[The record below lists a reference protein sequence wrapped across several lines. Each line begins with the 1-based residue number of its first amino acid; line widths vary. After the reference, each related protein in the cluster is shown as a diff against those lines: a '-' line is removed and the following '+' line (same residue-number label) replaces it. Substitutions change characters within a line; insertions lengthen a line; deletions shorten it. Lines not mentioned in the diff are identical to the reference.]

1 MRRELPQHPP
11 LSDSVRRQ
19 LAEDF
24 EQRADDPLSA
34 HLREWALERWGV
46 DLAGRYAGRTIR
58 IPFGKASGQ
67 LSMTPQQVET
77 DALAGLGFVVLK
89 TVIAQDNSGERG
101 MAAWAIHESHMLVE
115 RITDQDG
122 TPGWTVTWK
131 GRGWDKP
138 FSSYLRL
145 LRAAVPIGAQHEM
158 PVSASVKYHLPATAA
173 EPFRESEYR
182 YTTQALAAAW
192 RDADGPGAPIIEKDF
207 SPTLAGDVRAEEQEN
222 VLRWLREVPGLVAK
236 AGAGAIDLGI
246 KVMNA
251 RFDDAFQLE
260 MLEALEDS
268 THVGFRV
275 AFNRLFDEERGIA
288 YGGPALARRN
298 LRALDAFVERCGR
311 APANLS
317 VTGDIHSG
325 RRLIEYALRG
335 AQSGQIH
342 TFFQLPRSEYR
353 SGAPSRTAAAL
364 HELVLHPDH
373 GLIAWILALG
383 EMGWIE
389 RRDGVLHF
397 LDVSALASRSE

>member
-1 MRRELPQHPP
+1 MHELPERPP
-11 LSDSVRRQ
+11 LSDTVRRQ
-19 LAEDF
+19 LADDF
-24 EQRADDPLSA
+24 ERHADEPLTA

-58 IPFGKASGQ
+58 IPLGKASGQ
-67 LSMTPQQVET
+67 LSMNPQQIES

-89 TVIAQDNSGERG
+89 TVIAQDNSGERT
-101 MAAWAIHESHMLVE
+101 MAAWAIHETHMHVE
-115 RITDQDG
+115 RIADTDG
-122 TPGWTVTWK
+122 RAGWTVTWK

-145 LRAAVPIGAQHEM
+145 LRAAIPIAVHHDM
-158 PVSASVKYHLPATAA
+158 PVSASVKYHLPETSA
-173 EPFRESEYR
+173 EEFRASEYR

-207 SPTLAGDVRAEEQEN
+207 SPTLAGDTRADERAN
-222 VLRWLREVPGLVAK
+222 VLRWLREVPRLVAN
-236 AGAGAIDLGI
+236 AGAGKIDLGI

-251 RFDDAFQLE
+251 QFDDDFQRE
-260 MLEALEDS
+260 MLETLENAS
-268 THVGFRV
+268 NVSFRI
-275 AFNRLFDEERGIA
+275 AFNRLFDDERGVA

-298 LRALDAFVERCGR
+298 LRALDAFIERHGR

-317 VTGDIHSG
+317 ATGDIHSG

-335 AQSGQIH
+335 AESGQVH
-342 TFFQLPRSEYR
+342 TFFQLPRSEYH
-353 SGAPSRTAAAL
+353 SAAPSRTAAAL
-364 HELVLHPDH
+364 HELVLHPDR
-373 GLIAWILALG
+373 GLIAWMLALG

-397 LDVSALASRSE
+397 LDVSTLATAVR

>member
-1 MRRELPQHPP
+1 MRRELPERPP
-11 LSDSVRRQ
+11 LSDTVRRQ
-19 LAEDF
+19 LADDF
-24 EQRADDPLSA
+24 DRHADEPLCG

-46 DLAGRYAGRTIR
+46 DLAGRYAGRALR

-67 LSMTPQQVET
+67 LSMTPQQIEA

-115 RITDQDG
+115 RVTDAEG
-122 TPGWTVTWK
+122 TPGWTVTWR

-145 LRAAVPIGAQHEM
+145 LRAALPVGAQHEM
-158 PVSASVKYHLPATAA
+158 PVGASVKYHLPETSE
-173 EPFRESEYR
+173 EPFRETEYR

-192 RDADGPGAPIIEKDF
+192 RDADGRGAPIIEKDF
-207 SPTLAGDVRAEEQEN
+207 SPTLAGDIRAEERAN
-222 VLRWLREVPGLVAK
+222 VLRWLRDVPRLVAN
-236 AGAGAIDLGI
+236 AGAGKIDLGI

-260 MLEALEDS
+260 MLDALEDS
-268 THVGFRV
+268 PHVNFRV
-275 AFNRLFDEERGIA
+275 AFNRLFDDERGVA

-298 LRALDAFVERCGR
+298 LRALDAFVEQRGR
-311 APANLS
+311 APGDLS
-317 VTGDIHSG
+317 ATGDIHSG

-335 AQSGQIH
+335 AESGQIH
-342 TFFQLPRSEYR
+342 TFFQLPRSEYH

-373 GLIAWILALG
+373 GLIAWMLGLA

-389 RRDGVLHF
+389 RRDGLLRF
-397 LDVSALASRSE
+397 LDVSAPASRGE